1 MEGFI
6 TLIIIIV
13 VFNIFNMLLRA
24 LKGDKAPAR
33 QRVLVT
39 AEQFLQDNIQK
50 KEAHQTMQE
59 ETSYQTKPDKDVE
72 LYYTSDKEE
81 ISYLDGPGPI
91 PGPGPKKTPAI
102 KTAERKPDTLNSNLQ
117 QVLTKRDPLLA
128 AFVFH
133 EILEPPPAL
142 RRKR

>member
-6 TLIIIIV
+6 TLIIVIV

-50 KEAHQTMQE
+50 EEPHQTLQE
-59 ETSYQTKPDKDVE
+59 DTSYQAKPDKDVE
-72 LYYTSDKEE
+72 LYYTSDKEK

-91 PGPGPKKTPAI
+91 PGPGSRKPPAI
-102 KTAERKPDTLNSNLQ
+102 KPVEKKPNTLNSNLQ
-117 QVLTKRDPLLA
+117 KVLTKKDPLLA
-128 AFVFH
+128 AFIFH